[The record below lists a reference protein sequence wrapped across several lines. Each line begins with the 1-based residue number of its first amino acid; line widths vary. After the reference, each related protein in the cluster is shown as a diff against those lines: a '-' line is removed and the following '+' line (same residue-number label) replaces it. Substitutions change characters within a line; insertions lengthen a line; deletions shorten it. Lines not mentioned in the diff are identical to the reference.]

1 MVVNE
6 SLSTH
11 PNGHGGLSSEWLT
24 SHHIAVLQLNKRRRN
39 NGSVVACNGM
49 KSETLLHRVGIG
61 RGGVDCGGG
70 TTESRRLAI
79 ESAGAVAG

>member
-1 MVVNE
+1 MFVNE
-6 SLSTH
+6 GLSTH
-11 PNGHGGLSSEWLT
+11 PNGHGGLCSEWLT

-49 KSETLLHRVGIG
+49 KSETLLHRVDIGIG
-61 RGGVDCGGG
+61 GVGCGGG

-79 ESAGAVAG
+79 ESAGAAAG

>member
-1 MVVNE
+1 MVVNDGP
-6 SLSTH
+6 STH

-24 SHHIAVLQLNKRRRN
+24 SHHIAVLQLNECGRN

-61 RGGVDCGGG
+61 RGGVGCGGG

-79 ESAGAVAG
+79 ESGGAATG

>member
-1 MVVNE
+1 MFVNE
-6 SLSTH
+6 GLSTH

-24 SHHIAVLQLNKRRRN
+24 SHHIAVLQLNECGRN

-49 KSETLLHRVGIG
+49 KSETLLHRVDIG
-61 RGGVDCGGG
+61 KGGVGGGGG

-79 ESAGAVAG
+79 ESAGAAAG

>member
-6 SLSTH
+6 GLSTH

-24 SHHIAVLQLNKRRRN
+24 SHHIAILQLNKCGRN

-61 RGGVDCGGG
+61 RGDVGCGGG

-79 ESAGAVAG
+79 ESAGAAAG

>member
-6 SLSTH
+6 GISTH

-24 SHHIAVLQLNKRRRN
+24 SHHIAVLQLNKCGRN

-49 KSETLLHRVGIG
+49 KSETLLHLVGIG
-61 RGGVDCGGG
+61 KGGVDCGGG

-79 ESAGAVAG
+79 ESEGAAAG

>member
-6 SLSTH
+6 GISTH

-24 SHHIAVLQLNKRRRN
+24 SHHIAVLQLNKCGRKN
-39 NGSVVACNGM
+39 SSVVACNGM

-61 RGGVDCGGG
+61 RGGVGCGGG

>member
-6 SLSTH
+6 GISTH

-24 SHHIAVLQLNKRRRN
+24 SHHIVVLQLNKRRRN
-39 NGSVVACNGM
+39 YGSIVACNGM
-49 KSETLLHRVGIG
+49 KSETLLHRVDIG
-61 RGGVDCGGG
+61 KGG

-79 ESAGAVAG
+79 ESEGAAAG

>member
-6 SLSTH
+6 GLSTH

-49 KSETLLHRVGIG
+49 KSEPLLHRVGIG
-61 RGGVDCGGG
+61 RGGVGCEGG

-79 ESAGAVAG
+79 ESAGAAAG

>member
-11 PNGHGGLSSEWLT
+11 PNGHGGLSSEWST
-24 SHHIAVLQLNKRRRN
+24 SHHIAVLQLNKRGRN

-49 KSETLLHRVGIG
+49 KSETLLHRVDIG
-61 RGGVDCGGG
+61 RGGVGCGGG
-70 TTESRRLAI
+70 KTESRRLAI
-79 ESAGAVAG
+79 ESGGAAAG